1 MDLRGHATPAMAA
14 ILTVQWQ
21 NTAWDVALR
30 GNQVGR
36 TRAWLPGAE
45 CPDDQREMNHCMNPR
60 QLRWNLH
67 MARRLGP
74 RVIAALDV
82 HNVLDRQPVN
92 YLVGNGG
99 QLPGLDDPLG
109 RYFLLTLQ
117 FR

>member
-1 MDLRGHATPAMAA
+1 MAA
-14 ILTVQWQ
+14 VLNVQWQ
-21 NTAWDVALR
+21 NSNWDIALR

-45 CPDDQREMNHCMNPR
+45 CPQRQIEQNHCMNPR

-67 MARRLGP
+67 LARRLGP

-82 HNVLDRQPVN
+82 HNVLDAQPVN
-92 YLVGNGG
+92 YLDGNGG
-99 QLPGLDDPLG
+99 QMPGLDDPLG
-109 RYFLLTLQ
+109 RYYLLTLQ